1 MGEKATWVAVQVV
14 DLMSQLDFCRTAHHA
29 GYIAVLS
36 AVLPIVKDSNAGSRM
51 LLHQMLRDAPPLAH
65 LPSRNLA
72 VQSRRYF
79 VLRLLPALVP
89 RLDTCLAEPALW
101 DFLGAC
107 IREAPGSTQAPIA
120 RLGHE
125 AVAMA
130 LEVCLCLCC
139 DPHRSRTPLTQPTD
153 APSTPPSTPP
163 SRFSFFFCVLWGIST
178 QPPNHLQHIPV
189 GATPTCF
196 PGYLAVSL
204 DLFPHVTPFDAFAR
218 AVLALMKRAGV
229 DEEVVHLCAD
239 ALLRSAEGLEE
250 FGIPGPASSL
260 RKLCIGL
267 LNVVPLCVV
276 EGLLQRFE
284 SLYAHAQDTLRRRL
298 REEMLVV
305 LDANWDYNRKPHIAR
320 WYQHLTQERPSQPL
334 ARGP

>member
-1 MGEKATWVAVQVV
+1 MPT
-14 DLMSQLDFCRTAHHA
+14 H
-29 GYIAVLS
+29 
-36 AVLPIVKDSNAGSRM
+36 
-51 LLHQMLRDAPPLAH
+51 PP
-65 LPSRNLA
+65 
-72 VQSRRYF
+72 
-79 VLRLLPALVP
+79 
-89 RLDTCLAEPALW
+89 T
-101 DFLGAC
+101 
-107 IREAPGSTQAPIA
+107 
-120 RLGHE
+120 
-125 AVAMA
+125 
-130 LEVCLCLCC
+130 
-139 DPHRSRTPLTQPTD
+139 
-153 APSTPPSTPP
+153 
-163 SRFSFFFCVLWGIST
+163 
-178 QPPNHLQHIPV
+178 HLQHIPV

-229 DEEVVHLCAD
+229 DEEAVHLCAD

>member
-1 MGEKATWVAVQVV
+1 
-14 DLMSQLDFCRTAHHA
+14 MSQLDFCRTAHHA

-163 SRFSFFFCVLWGIST
+163 SRFSFFFLRSVGHIHATT
-178 QPPNHLQHIPV
+178 QPPAAHSGGRHANLLSGVPRGISGPV
-189 GATPTCF
+189 
-196 PGYLAVSL
+196 S
-204 DLFPHVTPFDAFAR
+204 AR
-218 AVLALMKRAGV
+218 HAL
-229 DEEVVHLCAD
+229 
-239 ALLRSAEGLEE
+239 
-250 FGIPGPASSL
+250 
-260 RKLCIGL
+260 
-267 LNVVPLCVV
+267 
-276 EGLLQRFE
+276 
-284 SLYAHAQDTLRRRL
+284 RRL
-298 REEMLVV
+298 RPGGACVDE
-305 LDANWDYNRKPHIAR
+305 AR
-320 WYQHLTQERPSQPL
+320 R
-334 ARGP
+334 RR